1 MAFEAKIREIGSAPL
16 LELLNR
22 YGGWPVL
29 DANWRKPQ
37 NQTIEELMGTMRRDL
52 NEHFMIS
59 LIVGPDDMNSSV
71 NVLLVRL
78 RIYCRI
84 SWHFSGMHFF
94 NLSLYSWIS

>member
-1 MAFEAKIREIGSAPL
+1 MSIQKQNETLLIQLYFLKNLAFAAQIREIGSKPL
-16 LELLNR
+16 LDLLRR

-29 DANWRKPQ
+29 DPNWKKPH

-52 NEHFMIS
+52 NEHFLIS

-78 RIYCRI
+78 IY
-84 SWHFSGMHFF
+84 F
-94 NLSLYSWIS
+94 LSI